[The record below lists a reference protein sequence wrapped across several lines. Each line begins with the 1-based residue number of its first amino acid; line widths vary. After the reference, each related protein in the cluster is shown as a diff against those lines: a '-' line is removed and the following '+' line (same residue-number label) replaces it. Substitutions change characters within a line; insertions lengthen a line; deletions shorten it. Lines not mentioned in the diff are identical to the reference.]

1 MVKTGKVFFQLLFV
15 WVIMSHSVSCSFTKK
30 VKTGDMA
37 FELKQY
43 AAAIDLFLEE
53 IENINNPTQK
63 ARTAF
68 LLGRSY
74 EKILDYASAAEW
86 YGQAKSLSYG
96 AEATKQLAL
105 MLKQQEK
112 YTESIKLWE
121 ELKSVPEIRVEA
133 DREFLI
139 CKEAM
144 RWKADPEPMV
154 IEKCIESSSFSHYA
168 PVFYRDQYLLVTSD
182 RQEATGKSLYTW
194 TGQKYS
200 DLFLFSKNGNYL
212 TPFDPV
218 INTEHN
224 EGTPVFTKNFL
235 TMYFTRCQRDN
246 NENDDCK
253 IMISYLE
260 DGAWSEPETLPFTKP
275 NVQYGHPALLENDSI
290 LVFASDIESP
300 GGNSDLYYT
309 ELFED
314 GSWADPEKMPVTIN
328 TNGNE
333 KFPVA
338 DGDTLYFSSDYLP
351 GMGGYDI
358 FKTFLNKERKW
369 AAPIN
374 MKYPIN
380 SGGDDFSFVVDKTF
394 RTDAN
399 KTGRGYFTSSR
410 SQKGIDEVFVYS
422 RLKKEKVPQ
431 KDKLP
436 DPPVSYFV
444 SGKTFAEIFKNDDP
458 KEATMENSLL
468 PDSRVQLFDQNG
480 MLIAETRSSS
490 TSVYFFEV
498 EKNKSYTLKANK
510 QNYLTASES
519 IFITETKPKEGEFTV
534 TQNLDLVLSKI
545 YPDQEIILENIY
557 YEYDKW
563 DLTKEAYPTLEKLAS
578 MMVANP
584 GIQIRLNSHT
594 DCRGEDDYNIELS
607 QKRAQSVVDFLISK
621 GIKESRL
628 TPVGYGETK
637 LYDLCP
643 CESCSEAQHQKNR
656 RTTFTIVAFGK

>member
-1 MVKTGKVFFQLLFV
+1 
-15 WVIMSHSVSCSFTKK
+15 
-30 VKTGDMA
+30 MA

-43 AAAIDLFLEE
+43 TVAIDLFLEE
-53 IENINNPTQK
+53 IENIDNPTQK

-68 LLGRSY
+68 LLGKSY
-74 EKILDYASAAEW
+74 EKTLDYAAAAEW
-86 YGQAKSLSYG
+86 YGQAKKWSYG
-96 AEATKQLAL
+96 TEATKLLAL

-112 YTESIKLWE
+112 YPESMQFWE
-121 ELKSVPEIRVEA
+121 ELKSVPEYRADA

-154 IEKCIESSSFSHYA
+154 IEKCIESSSYSHYA
-168 PVFYRDQYLLVTSD
+168 PVMYRDQYLLVTSD
-182 RQEATGKSLYTW
+182 RQEATGKSVYPW
-194 TGQKYS
+194 TGQKFS
-200 DLFLFSKNGNYL
+200 DLFLFSKTGNLL

-224 EGTPVFTKNFL
+224 EGTPVFTNNFL

-253 IMISYLE
+253 IMVSYLE
-260 DGAWSEPETLPFTKP
+260 DGAWTDPETLPFTKP
-275 NVQYGHPALLENDSI
+275 NVQFGHPALLENDSI
-290 LVFASDIESP
+290 LVFTSDLESP
-300 GGNSDLYYT
+300 GGNFDLYYT

-314 GSWADPEKMPVTIN
+314 GSWADPEKMPSTIN

-358 FKTFLNKERKW
+358 FKTFLTKDRKW
-369 AAPIN
+369 AAPVN
-374 MKYPIN
+374 MKYPVN
-380 SGGDDFSFVVDKTF
+380 SGGDDFSYVVDKTF
-394 RTDAN
+394 KTNAN
-399 KTGRGYFTSSR
+399 KTGKGYFTSSR
-410 SQKGIDEVFVYS
+410 SQKGIDEIFVYTK
-422 RLKKEKVPQ
+422 LKKEKKPEKDSLPQ
-431 KDKLP
+431 P
-436 DPPVSYFV
+436 ETSYFV
-444 SGKTFAEIFKNDDP
+444 SGKTFAEIFKDDNP
-458 KEATMENSLL
+458 DEDIMEKILL
-468 PDSRVQLFDQNG
+468 PDSRVQLFNTEG
-480 MLIAETRSSS
+480 VLMAETRSSS
-490 TSVYFFEV
+490 SSVYLFEV
-498 EKNKSYTLKANK
+498 EKNKKYILKANK
-510 QNYLTASES
+510 QNYLTGAEE
-519 IFITETKPKEGEFTV
+519 IFINEQKPKDGEYTV
-534 TQNLDLVLSKI
+534 TRNLDLVLSKI
-545 YPDQEIILENIY
+545 YPDKEIILENIY

-563 DLTKEAYPTLEKLAS
+563 DLTKEAFPTLEKLAN

-594 DCRGEDDYNIELS
+594 DCRGEDDYNMELS

-621 GIKESRL
+621 GIKETRL

-637 LYDLCP
+637 LADLCV
-643 CESCSEAQHQKNR
+643 CESCTEAQHQKNR